1 MADSQVEESQKG
13 SKTSGVGEF
22 LKSEA
27 MSFLRE
33 PVGYSLT
40 RFLQAIFIGFGIT
53 VLTAAVKIVVDAIAA
68 SIPL

>member
-1 MADSQVEESQKG
+1 
-13 SKTSGVGEF
+13 
-22 LKSEA
+22 
-27 MSFLRE
+27 
-33 PVGYSLT
+33 VGYSLT